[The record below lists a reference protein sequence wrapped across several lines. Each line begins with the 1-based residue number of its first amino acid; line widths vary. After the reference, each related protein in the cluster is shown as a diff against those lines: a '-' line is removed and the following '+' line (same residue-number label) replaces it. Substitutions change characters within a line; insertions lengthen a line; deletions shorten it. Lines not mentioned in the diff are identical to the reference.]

1 MKTRVFPIVSALAL
15 SMSAAFPAVA
25 QDASAVAPS
34 QPVAQVAARPS
45 AAGSL
50 LEIKARLVA
59 VQGSVNGTAAA
70 LDKLSKAA
78 RSEGDLAAAHK
89 EFMAQYQ
96 ALSAQMNEIG
106 QMGAKARAGT
116 EQYFKDWQAAV
127 GTIQNKDIRESAM
140 ERFNTARE
148 RYGRV
153 LSAADQ
159 SKQKVQ
165 PFLADMKDINTL
177 LSIDMT
183 RDAVKSVSG
192 STWRLSRS
200 AEDIVDSIGDINR
213 SIEIMLESLPRN

>member
-15 SMSAAFPAVA
+15 SMSAASPAVA

-89 EFMAQYQ
+89 EFIAQYQ
-96 ALSAQMNEIG
+96 ALSEQMNEIG

-127 GTIQNKDIRESAM
+127 ATLQNKDIRESAM

-177 LSIDMT
+177 LSIDLT

-213 SIEIMLESLPRN
+213 SIEIMLESLPRT